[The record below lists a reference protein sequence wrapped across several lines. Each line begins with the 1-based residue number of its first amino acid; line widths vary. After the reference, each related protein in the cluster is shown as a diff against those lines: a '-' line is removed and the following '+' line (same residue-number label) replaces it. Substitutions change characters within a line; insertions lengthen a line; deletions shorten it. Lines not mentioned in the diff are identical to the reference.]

1 MHKICTDITIEAPI
15 NEVWDL
21 LTDFDN
27 YNAWNPFI
35 KIIKGKFELGSKL
48 DVFMQ
53 PPGMKGT
60 NFTPVI
66 TKIEPVNEFRWIGN
80 LWVKGIFDGEHVF
93 RLEELENERSRLIQC
108 ERFRGILA
116 PLILHIVGEKTRKG
130 FEKMNNSLKREC
142 ETKKEQGITQSVPL
156 A

>member
-15 NEVWDL
+15 NVVWDI
-21 LTDFDN
+21 LTNFDE
-27 YNAWNPFI
+27 YETWNPFI
-35 KIIKGKFELGSKL
+35 TRMKGKFELGSKL
-48 DVFMQ
+48 DAFMQ

-80 LWVKGIFDGEHVF
+80 LWVRGIFDGEHVY
-93 RLEELENERSRLIQC
+93 RLEELENDRSRLIQC
-108 ERFRGILA
+108 ERFRGIMA
-116 PLILHIVGEKTRKG
+116 PLILHIIGKKTRKG
-130 FEKMNNSLKREC
+130 FEKMNKSLKREC
-142 ETKKEQGITQSVPL
+142 EKIQEQGITQNAPL